1 MVGSRK
7 VGFWVTLPGTRVVDH
22 KEGVVESLE
31 VCAKTVDEAIERA
44 LAKLG
49 KTRDQVQIS
58 VLSEGS
64 RGILGIGGEEA
75 RILVSPMPT
84 SESPAVET
92 PAEFVESEEEVP
104 QEDIEDVA
112 REVLEDLLAAM
123 HMEAAVTVHE
133 PDEDE
138 KSEGS
143 IVSLDIS
150 GADLGIL
157 IGRRGETLS
166 SLQFITNLIVSRRL
180 KKWVKVIVD
189 VEGYRVRR
197 QETLRGLALR
207 MAERAKMTRQP
218 VTLEAMPAQERRIV
232 HIALQ
237 NHPHVTTESTGEGE
251 DRKVVIIPKR
261 FY

>member
-1 MVGSRK
+1 MLLLSSHAMNGWEPTGWLLNGNTS
-7 VGFWVTLPGTRVVDH
+7 WTRVARR

-49 KTRDQVQIS
+49 KSRDEVQIS

-75 RILVSPMPT
+75 RIVVSPLPT
-84 SESPAVET
+84 SEAGLPEAS
-92 PAEFVESEEEVP
+92 AEFAEAEEELP

-112 REVLEDLLAAM
+112 RDVLEDLLSAM
-123 HMEAAVTVHE
+123 HMDATVSIHE

-138 KSEGS
+138 QSEGS
-143 IVSLDIS
+143 IVSLDIK
-150 GADLGIL
+150 GPDLGIL

-207 MAERAKMTRQP
+207 MAERA
-218 VTLEAMPAQERRIV
+218 
-232 HIALQ
+232 
-237 NHPHVTTESTGEGE
+237 
-251 DRKVVIIPKR
+251 
-261 FY
+261 